1 MIFVIIK
8 KNKNKKDKKLNEWK
22 HNIINFKEKEVLIN
36 PSIMIKP
43 NPGLMINYGPKNPKS
58 ITLLNMVKK
67 NSHI

>member
-1 MIFVIIK
+1 MVKKIKIK
-8 KNKNKKDKKLNEWK
+8 KRKKLNEWK

-43 NPGLMINYGPKNPKS
+43 NPGLMINCRPKNQKS
-58 ITLLNMVKK
+58 ITLLNIVKK

>member
-1 MIFVIIK
+1 MSENHTYTLKREYISQP
-8 KNKNKKDKKLNEWK
+8 
-22 HNIINFKEKEVLIN
+22 INFKEKEVLIN

-43 NPGLMINYGPKNPKS
+43 NPGLMINYGPINPKS